1 MAIKTLE
8 WVENEHKDVKMDDI
22 EALLT
27 FLRKNHTKLKDEN
40 DVSSFSDIVG
50 YLETAKGLASDN
62 KRMTCLYDAATK
74 YVNQLAFRL
83 YVEESLDE
91 EAADRFRRF
100 KTVKTV
106 AEMARAYSEED
117 KAHADAISSLQR
129 EYMQDREGFDVF
141 VAVIGGMS
149 EEEARAKQEAFRE
162 RQKAALEGQVQGA

>member
-8 WVENEHKDVKMDDI
+8 WAENEHKEVKMDEI

-27 FLRKNHTKLKDEN
+27 FLRKNHTNLKDEN
-40 DVSSFSDIVG
+40 DINSFSDIIG
-50 YLETAKGLASDN
+50 YLETAKGMAHDN

-91 EAADRFRRF
+91 ETADHFSRF

-106 AEMARAYSEED
+106 AEMARSYSEED
-117 KAHADAISSLQR
+117 KAHADAISALQR
-129 EYMQDREGFDVF
+129 EYMQDREDFDVF
-141 VAVIGGMS
+141 IAVIRGMS
-149 EEEARAKQEAFRE
+149 EEEAKAKQEAFRE
-162 RQKAALEGQVQGA
+162 RQKAALEGQAQGV